1 MAKATDRVMIKVE
14 NVSKS
19 FKIPHEKNT
28 TLKSS
33 IASTLRLGGSS
44 YSLFQALSDINFEV
58 KEGEFFGIIG
68 RNGSGKSTLLKILA
82 TIYQPEIGKVS
93 IDGRVSPFLELGV
106 GFNPELTAKEN
117 VFLNGAILGLTKK
130 EISDKFESIIEFA
143 ELEDFVDMKL
153 KNFSSG
159 MQVRLAFSVA
169 IQAQAEILLID
180 EVLAVGDA
188 NFQEKCFRTFKK
200 MKSEGRTIVFVSH
213 DMDSIREFCDR
224 AALIHNSKIE
234 VIGSVDKAVQRYN
247 EINFGDAKNESGIL
261 EVGSTRWGN
270 GDVKITKAAV
280 LNGSGAQQTTF
291 VTGDDLTLEVK
302 YSVNKKIDK
311 PNIGV
316 SIFREDG
323 IYCFDINTDLDKVS
337 PKALEKDGVVTLS
350 FKNMMLQKGNYYFKI
365 GFYKDYWKETLDF
378 IDLGPEFKIKD
389 SEKKQHGL
397 VFIEHDWKIK

>member
-1 MAKATDRVMIKVE
+1 MIKVE
-14 NVSKS
+14 NVSKT

-28 TLKSS
+28 SLKSS
-33 IASTLRLGGSS
+33 VASLIRFNRSS
-44 YSLFQALSDINFEV
+44 YTIFHALEDINFDV

-82 TIYQPEIGKVS
+82 TIYQPDKGKLK
-93 IDGRVSPFLELGV
+93 INGRISPFLELGV
-106 GFNPELTAKEN
+106 GFNPELTAREN
-117 VFLNGAILGLTKK
+117 VYLNGAILGLTRK
-130 EISDKFESIIEFA
+130 EVDEKFESIIEFA

-169 IQAQAEILLID
+169 IQAHAEILLID

-200 MKSEGRTIVFVSH
+200 LKGEGRTIVFVSH
-213 DMDSIREFCDR
+213 DMESVREFCDR

-234 VIGSVDKAVQRYN
+234 VIGSVDKAIQRYN
-247 EINFGDAKNESGIL
+247 EINFGTSKSDSGIL

-270 GDVKITKAAV
+270 GDVNIKEVVITDEKGN
-280 LNGSGAQQTTF
+280 LKNTF
-291 VTGDDLTLEVK
+291 VTGDNLDIRIK
-302 YSVNKKIDK
+302 YTVNKKVDK

-337 PKALEKDGVVTLS
+337 PKILDKDGEVVLS
-350 FKNMMLQKGNYYFKI
+350 YRNVQLQKGNYYFKV
-365 GFYKDYWKETLDF
+365 GFYRDYWKETLDF
-378 IDLGPEFKIKD
+378 IDQGPEFKIKD
-389 SEKKQHGL
+389 LNNVQHG
-397 VFIEHDWKIK
+397 VVHIDHEWKLK

>member
-1 MAKATDRVMIKVE
+1 MAKKAENIIIRVDNI
-14 NVSKS
+14 SKT
-19 FKIPHEKNT
+19 FKIPHERNNS
-28 TLKSS
+28 LKSS
-33 IASTLRLGGSS
+33 VASMLRLRGNSFS
-44 YSLFQALSDINFEV
+44 IFHALSDITFEV

-82 TIYQPEIGKVS
+82 SIYQPDTGK
-93 IDGRVSPFLELGV
+93 IKINGRVSPFLELGV

-117 VFLNGAILGLTKK
+117 VFLNGAILGLSKK
-130 EISDKFESIIEFA
+130 EVAEKYDGIIEFA

-188 NFQEKCFRTFKK
+188 NFKEKCFRTFKK
-200 MKSEGRTIVFVSH
+200 MKAEGRTIVFVSH
-213 DMDSIREFCDR
+213 DMDSIKEFCDR

-234 VIGSVDKAVQRYN
+234 VIGSVEKAIQRYN
-247 EINFGDAKNESGIL
+247 EINFGDAKNETGIL

-270 GDVKITKAAV
+270 GDVKIKEAV
-280 LNGSGAQQTTF
+280 ILNDKGQSQNTF
-291 VTGDDLTLEVK
+291 VTGDNLSLKIK
-302 YSVNKKIDK
+302 YKVNKKIDK
-311 PNIGV
+311 PNVGI
-316 SIFREDG
+316 SLFREDG

-337 PKALEKDGVVTLS
+337 PKFLEKDGEISLS
-350 FKNMMLQKGNYYFKI
+350 YKNVMLQKGNYYFKVGI
-365 GFYKDYWKETLDF
+365 YRDYWKETLDF

-389 SEKKQHGL
+389 MDNKQHG
-397 VFIEHDWKIK
+397 VVYIEHEWEIG